1 MVSLIALFPEPL
13 SSPRTIIKG
22 PGASAGGA
30 SGPELGV
37 QVGQSHRVSHLT
49 CMVFGVIWESNQFI
63 KSWIKESPAT
73 ASFTS

>member
-1 MVSLIALFPEPL
+1 MVSMIALFPEPL

-37 QVGQSHRVSHLT
+37 QVGQSHRVSH
-49 CMVFGVIWESNQFI
+49 MHGIWGHLG
-63 KSWIKESPAT
+63 K
-73 ASFTS
+73 